1 MTDTPDQPAA
11 QRAARTDDFTATTT
25 TPSRSADDG
34 RGDLAP
40 ADRAM
45 DDAQVIEVVAE
56 TAQVR
61 VERRETGGV
70 RVQLVTEAE
79 ETLIPA
85 TTRRETV
92 EVTRHPVNRVV
103 DAAPEPRTEG
113 DVTILSVVEEQPVV
127 TTRLVVTEEIR
138 IRRVAQT
145 SDDAVAVTL
154 RRQRAVIS
162 RLDDPDAT

>member
-1 MTDTPDQPAA
+1 MTDTPDRPAA
-11 QRAARTDDFTATTT
+11 DPAARSDDFT
-25 TPSRSADDG
+25 TPLSADDG
-34 RGDLAP
+34 RGNPADAP
-40 ADRAM
+40 AADVS
-45 DDAQVIEVVAE
+45 QVIEVVAE
-56 TAQVR
+56 TAEVR
-61 VERRETGGV
+61 VVRRETGGV
-70 RVQLVTEAE
+70 RIQLVTEAE
-79 ETLIPA
+79 ETLVPA
-85 TTRRETV
+85 TTRSETV

-113 DVTILSVVEEQPVV
+113 DVTILFVVEEQPVV

-162 RLDDPDAT
+162 RLDEPDAT